1 MTTPERTGPIHHP
14 WSPITDLP
22 EDVSGMVQA
31 DLGHLAQVWSEQ
43 AVRLRGSPALTRFN
57 DRLRREWAIET
68 GIIEGLYSLD
78 RGITQVLIERGI
90 EASLIPHGTTDR
102 PVSEIIPI
110 LRDQEATL
118 EGLFDFVAQRRSL
131 STSYIKELH
140 QQLTRTQEYTDGID
154 AFGNAVQI
162 PLIHGDWKP
171 QTNNPTRRDGTVHEY
186 SPPEHVASEMDRLV
200 ALHSEHEA
208 NRIPPEVS
216 AAWLH
221 HRFTQI
227 HPFQDGNGRVARAI
241 ASLVFLKAGWFPLV
255 INRDQ
260 RDEYIDALEA
270 ADAGDLHPLATLISR
285 VQKQAF
291 IRALSLSED
300 ALRQTEPLAHV
311 IAQAADRMRQR
322 RYAEVQDM
330 QSQAIGLADNL
341 VRLAEQRIQE
351 LCTQLIAQ
359 LREIDPGYRSSVKR
373 SDESTDHYFKHQ
385 IVKTAQQLNYFADT
399 RTYRAWV
406 RLRIH
411 EERETDVVVAFH
423 GLGSRFVGIMAASAF
438 LEYRDRNDGQTTTDG
453 PYLVSEEVF
462 QFAYSEPVDD
472 LRLRFDQWM
481 SRVALVSLD
490 IWRRQ
495 L

>member
-1 MTTPERTGPIHHP
+1 
-14 WSPITDLP
+14 
-22 EDVSGMVQA
+22 
-31 DLGHLAQVWSEQ
+31 
-43 AVRLRGSPALTRFN
+43 
-57 DRLRREWAIET
+57 
-68 GIIEGLYSLD
+68 
-78 RGITQVLIERGI
+78 
-90 EASLIPHGTTDR
+90 
-102 PVSEIIPI
+102 
-110 LRDQEATL
+110 
-118 EGLFDFVAQRRSL
+118 
-131 STSYIKELH
+131 
-140 QQLTRTQEYTDGID
+140 
-154 AFGNAVQI
+154 
-162 PLIHGDWKP
+162 
-171 QTNNPTRRDGTVHEY
+171 
-186 SPPEHVASEMDRLV
+186 MDRLV
-200 ALHSEHEA
+200 ALHAEHEA
-208 NRIPPEVS
+208 NRVPPEVS

-270 ADAGDLHPLATLISR
+270 ADDGDLLPLATLIAR

-300 ALRQTEPLAHV
+300 ALRQTEPLAQV

-322 RYAEVQDM
+322 RYAEVQEM
-330 QSQAIGLADNL
+330 QSQAIALADNL
-341 VRLAEQRIQE
+341 VGLAEQRLQE
-351 LCTQLIAQ
+351 LSTQLIAQ

-373 SDESTDHYFKHQ
+373 SDANTDHYFKHQ
-385 IVKTAQQLNYFADT
+385 IVKTAQQLDYFADT

-411 EERETDVVVAFH
+411 EDRETDVVVAFH

-462 QFAYSEPVDD
+462 QFAYREPVDD